1 MGMNKKIQQ
10 AINLLKNHGAKFI
23 KIFSS
28 YARCE
33 NTPHSDL
40 EVIVKFKNKKSLLE
54 LIAIKQEIEEK
65 LKIKIDLLTS
75 DSISPYLTSII
86 KNEVINVI

>member
-1 MGMNKKIQQ
+1 MNKKIRQ
-10 AINLLKNHGAKFI
+10 AVHLLKTHGAKSI
-23 KIFSS
+23 KIFGS
-28 YARCE
+28 YALGK

-54 LIAIKQEIEEK
+54 LIAIEQEIEEK

-86 KNEVINVI
+86 KNEVINVR